1 MLVLD
6 FKFCLHR
13 RNMKKIVFILAA
25 SLWGCG
31 PLADCKS
38 VLYGGCGPLI
48 PVVALPDM
56 SKHQEDSVGIYT
68 QTQLIGK
75 KYTSLKSVE
84 GNSCKNKLWDP
95 AATKS
100 DAIHHARYHAM
111 KMGADGITSPN
122 CEHSRPTTVLNKALS
137 TNCWESITCFARAIK
152 FDD

>member
-1 MLVLD
+1 VDIGGSGGLVGPTPLVGVVV
-6 FKFCLHR
+6 LT
-13 RNMKKIVFILAA
+13 VLAGTVYRQ
-25 SLWGCG
+25 LR
-31 PLADCKS
+31 
-38 VLYGGCGPLI
+38 GGCGPFI
-48 PVVALPDM
+48 PVVKM
-56 SKHQEDSVGIYT
+56 SDISKEERHQLAGVDIYT

-100 DAIHHARYHAM
+100 DAIHQTHYHAM

-122 CEHSRPTTVLNKALS
+122 CEYYRETSTS
-137 TNCWESITCFARAIK
+137 TNCWERITCFARAIK

>member
-1 MLVLD
+1 M
-6 FKFCLHR
+6 

-25 SLWGCG
+25 SLWGCVG

-48 PVVALPDM
+48 TVVALPDM

-84 GNSCKNKLWDP
+84 GNSCKLILGDP
-95 AATKS
+95 APTES
-100 DAIHHARYHAM
+100 DAIHQARYHAM
-111 KMGADGITSPN
+111 KMGADGITSPD
-122 CEHSRPTTVLNKALS
+122 CAYYRPNSPLERALT
-137 TNCWESITCFARAIK
+137 TNCWESITGTAWAIK
-152 FDD
+152 IDDG

>member
-1 MLVLD
+1 M
-6 FKFCLHR
+6 

-25 SLWGCG
+25 SLWGC
-31 PLADCKS
+31 
-38 VLYGGCGPLI
+38 VGPLI
-48 PVVALPDM
+48 PVVKM
-56 SKHQEDSVGIYT
+56 SDISKEERHQLAGVDIYT

-75 KYTSLKSVE
+75 KYALSKYIVE

-122 CEHSRPTTVLNKALS
+122 CVYSPETSTS